1 MTNNLHEDFQ
11 SAYKVHHSTETVM
24 VKVQDDIARAIDFLN
39 FPLVRS
45 RDRESREAANASREA
60 ARKKNLWLPWT

>member
-24 VKVQDDIARAIDFLN
+24 VKVQDDIARAIDGN
-39 FPLVRS
+39 
-45 RDRESREAANASREA
+45 EAVV
-60 ARKKNLWLPWT
+60 LIMLD